1 MILFSMTMMTTIPI
15 WDSFFYD
22 NLVYFLC
29 EESGWSEEDLQG
41 IGIVEMMDI
50 AYELGAGEK
59 LGINKRTFAVPCNVR
74 AYDGHISVEWMYDR
88 LSSKAKKLLDVCRSY
103 IYDDNTDWD
112 YSLDFNC

>member
-1 MILFSMTMMTTIPI
+1 M
-15 WDSFFYD
+15 
-22 NLVYFLC
+22 
-29 EESGWSEEDLQG
+29 QG

-88 LSSKAKKLLDVCRSY
+88 LSSKAKSFWMFAAPIFMMITRTGIIPWILIVNLKGE
-103 IYDDNTDWD
+103 
-112 YSLDFNC
+112 

>member
-15 WDSFFYD
+15 WDSFYD

-59 LGINKRTFAVPCNVR
+59 LGINKENFCC
-74 AYDGHISVEWMYDR
+74 SVQ
-88 LSSKAKKLLDVCRSY
+88 
-103 IYDDNTDWD
+103 
-112 YSLDFNC
+112 